1 MKRIAT
7 FLFLTALLGSAALS
21 QTVWTVDNAHSKM
34 KFTVTHLVI
43 AEVDGL
49 FRIYSGTVTAVKPDF
64 SEATVEFTVDINS
77 ISTDNDMRDKHLKSD
92 DFFNAEKYPQATFK
106 STSWKKVDDKR
117 FTLTGDLTI
126 RDVTKPV
133 TFDVAYMGST
143 KDGRGNEK
151 AGFKATAV
159 INRFDYNLKWNAVT
173 EAGGAV
179 VGRDVTITVN
189 LELAQKK
196 S

>member
-1 MKRIAT
+1 MKRTAMI
-7 FLFLTALLGSAALS
+7 LFLTALLGSAALS

-196 S
+196 P